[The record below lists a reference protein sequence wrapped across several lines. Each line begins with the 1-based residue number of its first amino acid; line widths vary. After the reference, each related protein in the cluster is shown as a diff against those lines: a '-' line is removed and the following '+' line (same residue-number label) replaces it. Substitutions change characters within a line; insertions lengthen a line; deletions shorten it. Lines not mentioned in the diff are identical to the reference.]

1 MLQTIRNSEGE
12 PIGTEYVNSP
22 YEQEIADC
30 EEMDFLANNPI
41 EAARI
46 ENQRWYDKA
55 LAAFEQQ
62 GVEVPY
68 EVVSILSR
76 ELYKK
81 QLEADKE
88 EALLNMQP
96 SVDFL
101 ESLGYRVETHYDY
114 PTPIEYGYAYMEV
127 YDKDGK
133 EITRKQREELR
144 ELAWKQGLEIGDYV

>member
-12 PIGTEYVNSP
+12 PIGTEYVRDL

-81 QLEADKE
+81 QLEADRE
-88 EALLNMQP
+88 EALLEMQP
-96 SVDFL
+96 TVHFL
-101 ESLGYRVETHYDY
+101 TNLGYRVETYYDY

-127 YDKDGK
+127 YDKNGK
-133 EITRKQREELR
+133 SLTREQREELR
-144 ELAWKQGLEIGDYV
+144 RLAYEQGLEIRDYV